1 MERSLEMDKAKISV
15 LISVVVL
22 CSCGGNHGYTWE
34 KYEIDGHRTGV
45 TAPNADNV
53 PQALGVVDG
62 DKYVSPNGHVFERGS
77 ATYSVAADMID
88 VQPSMAELKTV
99 IGHASKDMIRRGPNC
114 ELSNLIVDRL
124 RVDVEKYTGKK
135 VDVAIVNSGGIRVDL
150 PAGDIILDDIVS
162 MLPFKNYICYVALKG
177 SDLQA
182 LFESMANNSV
192 QPFSGA
198 KLVVDGHRI
207 DTLLVGGKP
216 IDPNRIYGVGTI
228 DFLLD
233 GGDKLNVG
241 KNAKELIITDHL
253 IVDSILPYIKS
264 FEQQGKPIE
273 YFTDDRLVIKG
284 GNKDE

>member
-1 MERSLEMDKAKISV
+1 
-15 LISVVVL
+15 
-22 CSCGGNHGYTWE
+22 
-34 KYEIDGHRTGV
+34 
-45 TAPNADNV
+45 
-53 PQALGVVDG
+53 
-62 DKYVSPNGHVFERGS
+62 
-77 ATYSVAADMID
+77 
-88 VQPSMAELKTV
+88 
-99 IGHASKDMIRRGPNC
+99 
-114 ELSNLIVDRL
+114 
-124 RVDVEKYTGKK
+124 
-135 VDVAIVNSGGIRVDL
+135 
-150 PAGDIILDDIVS
+150 
-162 MLPFKNYICYVALKG
+162 
-177 SDLQA
+177 
-182 LFESMANNSV
+182 MANNSV